1 MRSTSR
7 LLLMSIPHTSPWKQR
22 SHLPPDE
29 THHLFIDEVEWSW
42 LALIVDAGEYC
53 SVLVIQER
61 RVDELSL
68 FSFHRKIRCDGG
80 DPCTNCVK
88 TCRSCDYTPVPA
100 DLNSN
105 RRRRALTESQDVS
118 PPDNGTENGE
128 IPSVLSKNDVSI
140 SQSLP
145 SPVQPI
151 PGATGQQPPRPLPNA
166 NNVRYPRALEGAKQ
180 VGHAADSLPPTAE
193 PVRMSSGLGNNIPA
207 NSVPGQQM
215 QWALVPV
222 WSPDVTEHVQPSQLT
237 APMPGFSSGRIMH
250 NHIPSLNIPQMDPS
264 AVYHSVPPYQQG
276 NMGNPFTTGVSPGF
290 MHNSLQLQQVD
301 MHTAS
306 MRSCSTAQMPY
317 QTHGIASATNMS
329 SMPHQFSTSAE
340 GQTIGQDTRQ
350 PDFAFGFF
358 NLNGP
363 RQPTAYPLESSSTS
377 TSFSSQ
383 GFGNAAPVQACGSS
397 VGSPPYTPLPQS
409 TISGYAATGHDMF
422 GQQQEEMKHVYAPAM
437 MMHMPPVTPALA
449 SPIKQH
455 NHILAQT
462 GMVGLGIM
470 MPGM

>member
-1 MRSTSR
+1 MKSISR
-7 LLLMSIPHTSPWKQR
+7 LSLMSIPHTSPWKQR
-22 SHLPPDE
+22 SHPPPGE

-53 SVLVIQER
+53 SVLVIQEY

-68 FSFHRKIRCDGG
+68 FSIYRKIRCDGG

-128 IPSVLSKNDVSI
+128 IPSVLSKNEVSI
-140 SQSLP
+140 LQSLP

-151 PGATGQQPPRPLPNA
+151 PGVTGQQPPRPLPNA

-180 VGHAADSLPPTAE
+180 VEHAADSLPPTAE
-193 PVRMSSGLGNNIPA
+193 PVLMSSGLGNNIPA

-276 NMGNPFTTGVSPGF
+276 NMGNPFTTGVPPGF
-290 MHNSLQLQQVD
+290 MHNSLHLQQVD

-350 PDFAFGFF
+350 PDFAFGFS

-455 NHILAQT
+455 NHIPAQT

>member
-1 MRSTSR
+1 LHLLSTQVSIAQSSSSR
-7 LLLMSIPHTSPWKQR
+7 REELTSC
-22 SHLPPDE
+22 L
-29 THHLFIDEVEWSW
+29 
-42 LALIVDAGEYC
+42 Y
-53 SVLVIQER
+53 
-61 RVDELSL
+61 SL
-68 FSFHRKIRCDGG
+68 YRKIRCDGG

-128 IPSVLSKNDVSI
+128 IPSVLSKNDVST

-193 PVRMSSGLGNNIPA
+193 PVLMSSGLGNNIPA

-222 WSPDVTEHVQPSQLT
+222 WSPDVTEHVQSSQLT

-250 NHIPSLNIPQMDPS
+250 NDIPSLNISQMDPS
-264 AVYHSVPPYQQG
+264 AVYHSAPPYQQG
-276 NMGNPFTTGVSPGF
+276 NMGNPFTTGAPPGF
-290 MHNSLQLQQVD
+290 MHNSLHLQQVD

-329 SMPHQFSTSAE
+329 SMPHPFSTSAE

-350 PDFAFGFF
+350 PDFAFGFS

-409 TISGYAATGHDMF
+409 TISGYAATGYDMF

-455 NHILAQT
+455 NHIPAQT